1 VQESDLLI
9 AISTS
14 GNSPNVLRAIETA
27 RQISSV
33 IIGMTGA
40 KGQKFASLCDGCILV
55 PSERTVRIQEAHITI
70 AQLWCEMVDA
80 RLAE

>member
-27 RQISSV
+27 RQIGCV

-40 KGQKFASLCDGCILV
+40 KGQTFASLCDDCILV
-55 PSERTVRIQEAHITI
+55 ASERTAQIQEAHITI
-70 AQLWCEMVDA
+70 AHLWCEIVDA